1 LNTPNTPA
9 ELAALQDLTVTPGED
24 TLDTL
29 NGETVLDALL
39 SLPASEAKSVLLEAL
54 VKLRDFHCNVAHD
67 AVAEGRENW
76 FAWSVD
82 SSKLNVCADLLESVQ
97 LD

>member
-24 TLDTL
+24 TL

-39 SLPASEAKSVLLEAL
+39 SLPASEAKVVLLEAL
-54 VKLRDFHCNVAHD
+54 TKLRDFHSSVAHE
-67 AVAEGRENW
+67 AVEEGRENW
-76 FAWSVD
+76 FAWTVD
-82 SSKLNVCADLLESVQ
+82 ASKLNTCVDLLESVQ

>member
-1 LNTPNTPA
+1 MNTPNTPA

-24 TLDTL
+24 SQ
-29 NGETVLDALL
+29 NAEAVLDALL

-82 SSKLNVCADLLESVQ
+82 ASKLNVCADLLESVQ